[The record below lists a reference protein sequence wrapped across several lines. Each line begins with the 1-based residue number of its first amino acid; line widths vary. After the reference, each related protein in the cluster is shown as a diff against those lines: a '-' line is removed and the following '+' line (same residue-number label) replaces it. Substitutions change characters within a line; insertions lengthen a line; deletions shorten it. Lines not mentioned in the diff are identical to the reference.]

1 MFDMELGGGRSI
13 QLSYADVL
21 VMAHKALEA
30 CKQFLIITVADV
42 LVMAHK
48 ALEACK
54 QFLIIT
60 VQALCGKGQIDRANG
75 S

>member
-1 MFDMELGGGRSI
+1 MSVGGSFPFLGGGRSI

-30 CKQFLIITVADV
+30 CKQFLIIA
-42 LVMAHK
+42 
-48 ALEACK
+48 
-54 QFLIIT
+54 
-60 VQALCGKGQIDRANG
+60 VQTLCGKGQIDRTNG

>member
-21 VMAHKALEA
+21 VMAHKALG
-30 CKQFLIITVADV
+30 
-42 LVMAHK
+42 
-48 ALEACK
+48 ACK

-60 VQALCGKGQIDRANG
+60 VQALCGKGQIDRTNG